1 LLEKKKLSLQ
11 VTIPDD
17 LPLVYCD
24 RTRIRQVILNLISNA
39 ARYTEQGGITVE
51 VTQQGRFVLVSVEDT
66 GPGISPEDVEKI
78 FDPFFQTGDNLWHD
92 QEGSGLGLSISKQFV
107 ERHDGEIW
115 LESEPGVGSTFCFKL
130 PISPLSPSVA
140 GAGRWIDD
148 DWVFRERTS
157 WPNLPKLPYKQRVIL
172 CDETDN
178 LYALFTAYFDDIEF
192 VDTDDL
198 AQVEQEL
205 QHSPAH
211 AVILNTISPRNLELM
226 VEQARSEI
234 SDTPIIGCSLP
245 PRVDHAVAAGATG
258 RLIKPV
264 RQADLE
270 AMMETVGPVSRVLV
284 VDDNPDILQL
294 FRRMLHIYDDTLE
307 ILTAS
312 SGEAALNELHLR
324 QPDLMLLD
332 IVLPDLDG
340 WQVLEH
346 IKKDGAIKNMPV
358 IVVSAEDIL
367 EQTMSDV
374 LLATMGQGLS
384 INQVL
389 RCSLQLSK
397 LLLEPS

>member
-1 LLEKKKLSLQ
+1 
-11 VTIPDD
+11 
-17 LPLVYCD
+17 
-24 RTRIRQVILNLISNA
+24 
-39 ARYTEQGGITVE
+39 
-51 VTQQGRFVLVSVEDT
+51 
-66 GPGISPEDVEKI
+66 
-78 FDPFFQTGDNLWHD
+78 
-92 QEGSGLGLSISKQFV
+92 
-107 ERHDGEIW
+107 
-115 LESEPGVGSTFCFKL
+115 VGSTFCFKL
-130 PISPLSPSVA
+130 PISPLSSPSLA
-140 GAGRWIDD
+140 GAGRWVDD

-157 WPNLPKLPYKQRVIL
+157 WPNLPKLPYQQRVIL
-172 CDETDN
+172 YDETDN

-192 VDTDDL
+192 VDTDNL

-211 AVILNTISPRNLELM
+211 AVILNTVSPHSLAPM

-245 PRVDHAVAAGATG
+245 PRVDPTVAAGAAG

-270 AMMETVGPVSRVLV
+270 AVMETVGPVSRVLV

-307 ILTAS
+307 VLTAS
-312 SGEAALNELHLR
+312 SGEAALNELRLR

-346 IKKDGAIKNMPV
+346 IKKDGAIESMPV
-358 IVVSAEDIL
+358 IVVSAEDVL

-397 LLLEPS
+397 LLLEPG